1 MNIVTKKSKVSS
13 AFDYTAMPH
22 GRDSDEDM
30 QDRRIS
36 KSQMNPQRACILLL
50 KKRLCP
56 NFPLWMKIATTNGQP
71 TVIDDSLPC
80 SKILEPHKRGG
91 FRRQSIKPVSL

>member
-1 MNIVTKKSKVSS
+1 MHSGTNNVKIKIHTYFSLTVNIVTKKSKVSS

-36 KSQMNPQRACILLL
+36 KSQMNPQSACNLLL

-56 NFPLWMKIATTNGQP
+56 NFPLWMKIATTKGN
-71 TVIDDSLPC
+71 L
-80 SKILEPHKRGG
+80 L
-91 FRRQSIKPVSL
+91 